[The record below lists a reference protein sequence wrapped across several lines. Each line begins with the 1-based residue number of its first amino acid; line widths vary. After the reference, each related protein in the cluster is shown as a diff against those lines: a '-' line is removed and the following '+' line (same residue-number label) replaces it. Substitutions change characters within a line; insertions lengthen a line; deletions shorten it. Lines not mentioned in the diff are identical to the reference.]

1 MKPLPAELRHTEGA
15 AIHGCFPDPAFSW
28 FRKSWN
34 ATWHFGKVEGKSLL
48 LNWAGLFFISKLRQ
62 REKKHGTVSDPA
74 LPWGYE
80 QEPSKTGIECAWERS
95 LEWTSVVSQGAGT
108 RGWQEGGWNQWAR
121 LKASL
126 LWLRERTENS
136 SFCSSQYI
144 NLLEMVNGNLEIR
157 SHAQG
162 VRRCS
167 SGWWRWLCLGSL
179 VSKVSHWVTRSC
191 IAVYINPPL

>member
-15 AIHGCFPDPAFSW
+15 AIHGCFPGLAFSW

-62 REKKHGTVSDPA
+62 REKEHGTVSDPA

-108 RGWQEGGWNQWAR
+108 RGWQEGRWISELDWKQVYSDSEKE
-121 LKASL
+121 LKTVLSVL
-126 LWLRERTENS
+126 
-136 SFCSSQYI
+136 
-144 NLLEMVNGNLEIR
+144 VNI
-157 SHAQG
+157 STFWK
-162 VRRCS
+162 
-167 SGWWRWLCLGSL
+167 WWME
-179 VSKVSHWVTRSC
+179 T
-191 IAVYINPPL
+191 